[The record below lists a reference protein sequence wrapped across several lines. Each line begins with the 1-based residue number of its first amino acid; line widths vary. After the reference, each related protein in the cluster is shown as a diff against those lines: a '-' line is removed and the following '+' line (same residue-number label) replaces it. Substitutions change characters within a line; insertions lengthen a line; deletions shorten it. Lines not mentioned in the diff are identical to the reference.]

1 MSILIFKVH
10 AMKSKAKIWIAGY
23 FLLVA
28 GALGIVGGWVFKVD
42 PFFHYHKPDTEKY
55 FYTLDNQRN
64 LNDGIVKNFDYDAI
78 VTGTSMAENFRTTE
92 MDSVFGVHSVKIPFA
107 GGSYKEINDT
117 LAKALSNNPELVTI
131 VRALDMEYFF
141 DQKDRMRD
149 DLGEYPTYL
158 YDDNIFND
166 IKYVFNRD
174 IIFKRVYSMLK
185 ANDMP
190 GFSPGVS
197 PFDQYSFWM
206 EMYSFGA
213 NSVLESQDM
222 PEQAEGPVHITD
234 EEKETIFENIEQNVV
249 SLAREYPDTTFYYFF
264 TPYSAAWWEAKV
276 TDGTIYKQI
285 EAEQYVIEQIL
296 ECDNIRLY
304 SFNNRTD
311 ITTDLNNYKDL
322 THYGV
327 WINSLILKWMY
338 NDQYMLTKENYVDY
352 LTQELSFYTSYDY
365 SLLQEQTDYE
375 NDYFAEAL
383 LRQELD
389 GIEPLRLMPGR
400 LDGYEVENAEI
411 AGDQSGNVLEV
422 NCRGSLHR
430 APDSDVSVSAHLINT
445 EYAGIKIPIEEIG
458 PYKYLVFYGQ
468 KNTDHGQPSVYV
480 YNVNKEAVAE
490 FTTAYYSIDEQEH
503 QYMIDVSELT
513 GEVTIIFNGA
523 YIDTGGSEES
533 SYTFRNIAL
542 Y

>member
-55 FYTLDNQRN
+55 FYTLDNQRY

-107 GGSYKEINDT
+107 GGSYKEVNDT

-174 IIFKRVYSMLK
+174 IIFRRVYSMLK

-375 NDYFAEAL
+375 NDYFAEAQ

-422 NCRGSLHR
+422 NCRGSLLR

-468 KNTDHGQPSVYV
+468 KNADHGQPSVYV

-503 QYMIDVSELT
+503 QYMIDVS
-513 GEVTIIFNGA
+513 
-523 YIDTGGSEES
+523 
-533 SYTFRNIAL
+533 
-542 Y
+542 